1 MASHDALE
9 IERKYDVTEA
19 TPLPDLHTLAGVGR
33 VEQPVEHVLEAVYF
47 DTEDLALAAN
57 HITLRRRTG
66 GDDAGWH
73 LKLPQS
79 TDARREVHEP
89 LGIDRL
95 RVPEAL
101 LRRVRVHLR
110 GRALAPVVRLN
121 TRRIVRGLR
130 GDGDRV
136 LAVFC
141 DDHVTAERLAPATV
155 AVSWREWEVE
165 LVVGS
170 ATVLDA
176 AERLFAAAGIRRSSS
191 VSKLARSLGDRLPPE
206 RPTPPWTAT
215 RKTAAH
221 VLLSYLR
228 EQVRALVAQDP
239 LVREGGPGAVDK
251 TDAVH
256 DLRIAIRRLRSALAT
271 YRLLIDPDVAA
282 RLRAELQWLGASL
295 GTARDIQVITARLD
309 QLVGAEPPPLVL
321 GPVRNRIDTQLG
333 GDFAAARHGGLEA
346 LDSTRYFDLLDA
358 LDSIVA
364 SPPLTDLAG
373 RPAERVIPRLIERES
388 RRLRRAV
395 RAANAAKGTGR
406 HDVAL
411 HEVRKAAKRLRYA
424 AELARPVR
432 HKPADR
438 LAAAAENLQTILGDH
453 QDSVVARDTLLALS
467 TQAYLQGENGFSYG
481 RLHAIEER
489 RAAASEAQF
498 RQAWKRFPR
507 GLPKD

>member
-1 MASHDALE
+1 MTSHDALE

-19 TPLPDLHTLAGVGR
+19 TPLPDLHTLPGVRR
-33 VEQPVEHVLEAVYF
+33 VDQPVEHLLEAVYF
-47 DTEDLALAAN
+47 DTDDLTLAAN

-79 TDARREVHEP
+79 SDTRRELHEP
-89 LGIDRL
+89 LGVDRN

-101 LRRVRVHLR
+101 HQRVRVHLR
-110 GRALAPVVRLN
+110 GRALAPVVRLH

-130 GDGDRV
+130 GDNDQV

-141 DDHVTAERLAPATV
+141 DDHVTAERLVPAS
-155 AVSWREWEVE
+155 AAESWREWEVE
-165 LVVGS
+165 LVDGG

-176 AERLFAAAGIRRSSS
+176 AESLFAAAGIHRSPSA
-191 VSKLARSLGDRLPPE
+191 SKLARSLGDRLPIQ
-206 RPTPPWTAT
+206 RPTPQWTT
-215 RKTAAH
+215 NRMTAAH
-221 VLLSYLR
+221 VLLSYLD
-228 EQVRALVAQDP
+228 EHVHALIAQDP
-239 LVREGGPGAVDK
+239 LVREGGP
-251 TDAVH
+251 DAVH

-282 RLRAELQWLGASL
+282 RLRAELQWLGAAL
-295 GTARDIQVITARLD
+295 GTSRDIQVINARLD
-309 QLVGAEPPPLVL
+309 ELVGAEPPVLVL
-321 GPVRNRIDTQLG
+321 GPVKNRIDAQLD

-358 LDSIVA
+358 LDALLA

-373 RPAERVIPRLIERES
+373 RSAERVIPRLIERES

-395 RAANAAKGTGR
+395 RAAHTVKDAGQHAI
-406 HDVAL
+406 AL
-411 HEVRKAAKRLRYA
+411 HEVRKSAKRLRYA

-432 HKPADR
+432 RKPADR
-438 LAAAAENLQTILGDH
+438 LAAAAENLQTILGEH
-453 QDSVVARDTLLALS
+453 QDSVVARDTLLRLS

-489 RAAASEAQF
+489 RAAAAEAQF
-498 RQAWKRFPR
+498 RQAWKRFPT
-507 GLPKD
+507 GLAKD